1 MTPPVLLD
9 INRLAV
15 SDARTGCVLLND
27 INLMLHER
35 CCTAIVG
42 ESGSGKSLLC
52 KSLLGLLSPWLRVS
66 GETVFRGRDLQ
77 RLSSTAWLTI
87 RGKQMALIMQDAVS
101 AFDPLYTVGN
111 HLDETL
117 KRHTPLTGAQR
128 RDRAN
133 TLLENVGLRDVA
145 ELLAKYPH
153 QLSGGMLQRV
163 MIAIALASEPALIIA
178 DEPTTSLDCITQY
191 QIVQQFIQL
200 QKSGDSAMLFV
211 SHDLALVRALAQ
223 YVVVMKDGRIVE
235 QGETER
241 VFAHPEQDYTR
252 GLIETRR
259 RLSLAF
265 NQIMGK

>member
-1 MTPPVLLD
+1 MTPPALLE

-15 SDARTGCVLLND
+15 ADTRNGRVLLSD
-27 INLMLHER
+27 MTLTLPER
-35 CCTAIVG
+35 GCTAIVG
-42 ESGSGKSLLC
+42 ESGGGKSLLC
-52 KSLLGLLSPWLRVS
+52 KSLLGLLPPWLRVS

-77 RLSSTAWLTI
+77 RLSSKEWLTV
-87 RGKQMALIMQDAVS
+87 RGKQIALIMQDAAS

-117 KRHTPLTGAQR
+117 TRHTALTRVQR
-128 RDRAN
+128 RVRAQD
-133 TLLENVGLRDVA
+133 LLGNVGLRDAA

-163 MIAIALASEPALIIA
+163 MIAIALASQPALIIA
-178 DEPTTSLDCITQY
+178 DEPTTSLDGITQY
-191 QIVQQFIQL
+191 HIVQQFIRL
-200 QKSGDSAMLFV
+200 QKNADSAMLFV

-252 GLIETRR
+252 GLIDTRR
-259 RLSLAF
+259 RLSRAF
-265 NQIMGK
+265 NQLMGK

>member
-1 MTPPVLLD
+1 MMTPALLE

-15 SDARTGCVLLND
+15 SDTRNGRVLLSD
-27 INLMLHER
+27 MTLTLPER
-35 CCTAIVG
+35 GCTAIVG
-42 ESGSGKSLLC
+42 ESGGGKSLLC
-52 KSLLGLLSPWLRVS
+52 KSLLGLLPPWLRVS

-77 RLSSTAWLTI
+77 RLSSKEWLTV
-87 RGKQMALIMQDAVS
+87 RGQQIALIMQDAAS

-117 KRHTPLTGAQR
+117 TRHTALTRAQR
-128 RDRAN
+128 RVRAQD
-133 TLLENVGLRDVA
+133 LLGDVGLRDTA

-163 MIAIALASEPALIIA
+163 MIAIALALQPAFIIA
-178 DEPTTSLDCITQY
+178 DEPTASLDCITQY
-191 QIVQQFIQL
+191 EIVQQFIHL
-200 QKSGDSAMLFV
+200 QKNADSAMLFV

-252 GLIETRR
+252 GLIDTRR
-259 RLSLAF
+259 RLSRAF
-265 NQIMGK
+265 NQLMGK